1 MVRLFLVVI
10 YFNYQ
15 KKICFLRMETSLMAN
30 PKSRRS
36 LSITLRRFLMI
47 EKSMVLMKKNEEIGL
62 VQTSTR
68 LGSPIS

>member
-1 MVRLFLVVI
+1 M
-10 YFNYQ
+10 
-15 KKICFLRMETSLMAN
+15 CFLRMETSLMAN